1 MKYIGKPYFKEYLLL
16 DFYTFTSRIMEKK
29 HILSK
34 LHGTRGGER

>member
-1 MKYIGKPYFKEYLLL
+1 MKYIGKLYFREYLLL
-16 DFYTFTSRIMEKK
+16 DFHSFTSRITEKK

>member
-16 DFYTFTSRIMEKK
+16 DFYTFTSRIMEKND
-29 HILSK
+29 ILSK